1 MKTAAIVALVAI
13 SATDAKSV
21 NGTING
27 NKIYGE
33 TTSNG
38 TLTQGAYVYNGTIDG
53 KMTYIKKEYVINGT
67 KTKEERKKLS
77 KEDRRKEMKDAKT
90 GVSTVVKFDKY
101 FYYAMDL
108 KNVKEGSTTKQCD
121 TTQDCG
127 QDNGPTKCCVNA
139 LITGKKEGKQS
150 SVYRCMNKAIAD
162 INMDITINDMSV
174 KMRCLGSGA
183 GYIKPMFM
191 ASAATLAAMTL
202 Y

>member
-1 MKTAAIVALVAI
+1 MKSAAIVALVAI

-77 KEDRRKEMKDAKT
+77 KEDRKKEMKEAFI
-90 GVSTVVKFDKY
+90 GQESIVKFDKY
-101 FYYAMDL
+101 FYYAIQT
-108 KNVKEGSTTKQCD
+108 KNQKIGGKEAPQCNTSD
-121 TTQDCG
+121 ECQ
-127 QDNGPTKCCVNA
+127 
-139 LITGKKEGKQS
+139 
-150 SVYRCMNKAIAD
+150 
-162 INMDITINDMSV
+162 
-174 KMRCLGSGA
+174 
-183 GYIKPMFM
+183 
-191 ASAATLAAMTL
+191 
-202 Y
+202 